1 MRYKQTIKKRYK
13 PKNGEKTR
21 FIFRGFESIHKFYLD
36 RIALIRNNEAVAGRK
51 CTSITRTGLKRAIRR
66 EEDYARSTRYR

>member
-1 MRYKQTIKKRYK
+1 MCSMQTTKNRFK
-13 PKNGEKTR
+13 PKIREKKR
-21 FIFRGFESIHKFYLD
+21 FIFRNLESFHKFYLD

-51 CTSITRTGLKRAIRR
+51 CTFITRICLKREIRR